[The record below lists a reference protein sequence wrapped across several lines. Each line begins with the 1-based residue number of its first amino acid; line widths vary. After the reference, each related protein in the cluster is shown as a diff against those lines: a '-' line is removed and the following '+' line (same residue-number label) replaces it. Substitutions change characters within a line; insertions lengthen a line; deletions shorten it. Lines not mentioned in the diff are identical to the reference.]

1 MQRRTTLQVVLLRR
15 LVIGHLLA
23 AKDQPLLWWRDT
35 LLLLNALLDLLHL
48 VVGFDVEFDLL
59 SGECSDPTAFML
71 VGVY

>member
-1 MQRRTTLQVVLLRR
+1 
-15 LVIGHLLA
+15 
-23 AKDQPLLWWRDT
+23 LWWRDT